1 MDSTEE
7 RYVDSLFRIAQRCR
21 QNAQA
26 ILLGLKDLRL
36 HKEWERLGQDV
47 MAWQLILAIEIEVYG
62 TMTQAKSYSRP
73 AVQNHAQ
80 APSAGQGRPERLLCF
95 WQDAEIWLK
104 STHAISLSGS
114 GGTLPTS
121 ARRSR

>member
-21 QNAQA
+21 QNAQG
-26 ILLGLKDLRL
+26 ILLVLKDLRL
-36 HKEWERLGQDV
+36 HKEWKGLGQYV
-47 MAWQLILAIEIEVYG
+47 TAWQLILAKEIEVYG
-62 TMTQAKSYSRP
+62 CTMPQAKSYSRP

-80 APSAGQGRPERLLCF
+80 ASSAGQRRPERLLCF

-104 STHAISLSGS
+104 STHAIFLSGS

-121 ARRSR
+121 